1 MGCLISLFFNLDKK
15 NDKHKYKYVKNYYN
29 DDTDSDGD
37 NLSYKYI
44 SLNYINKK
52 NPIVVSIDG
61 NIGSGKSTIV
71 KYLKSNFKEYI
82 KKESGSDFNICIL
95 EEPVN
100 IWNKI
105 VDKKDGK
112 NIIEKYYEDQEK
124 YSFAFQMMAYISRLS
139 QIKEAI
145 DKNCYDI
152 IITERSILTDK
163 HIFAK
168 MLYDD
173 NKINDIE
180 YSIYL
185 KWFDEFNN
193 AIDSI
198 KIVYIKTSPEVS
210 YKRVIKRQRIGE
222 NISLDYLKKCHDYHE
237 DILKENYNIILI
249 NGNIEADPKIT
260 IDDLYY
266 NMVMNKIYKFIFSDF
281 TFS

>member
-1 MGCLISLFFNLDKK
+1 MSILSNLINLDKK
-15 NDKHKYKYVKNYYN
+15 NDKYEYVKNHYN
-29 DDTDSDGD
+29 HDIDSDD
-37 NLSYKYI
+37 LLYKYTN
-44 SLNYINKK
+44 LNYIKK
-52 NPIVVSIDG
+52 KSPIIVSIDG

-71 KYLKSNFKEYI
+71 KYLKSNLKEYI
-82 KKESGSDFNICIL
+82 KKESGSEFNICIL

-100 IWNKI
+100 IWNEI

-152 IITERSILTDK
+152 IITERSIFTDK
-163 HIFAK
+163 YIFAK

-185 KWFDEFNN
+185 KWFDEFNHV
-193 AIDSI
+193 IDNI
-198 KIVYIKTSPEVS
+198 KIIYIKTSPEVS
-210 YKRVIKRQRIGE
+210 CKRVLKRQRLGE

-249 NGNIEADPKIT
+249 NGNIEADPKIS
-260 IDDLYY
+260 IDHIYY

-281 TFS
+281 TF

>member
-1 MGCLISLFFNLDKK
+1 MSILSNLINLDKK
-15 NDKHKYKYVKNYYN
+15 NDKYEYVKNHYN
-29 DDTDSDGD
+29 HDIDSDD
-37 NLSYKYI
+37 LLYKYTN
-44 SLNYINKK
+44 LNYIKK
-52 NPIVVSIDG
+52 KSPIIVSIDG

-71 KYLKSNFKEYI
+71 KYLKSNLKEYI
-82 KKESGSDFNICIL
+82 KKESGSEFNICIL

-100 IWNKI
+100 IWNEI

-139 QIKEAI
+139 QIKKAI
-145 DKNCYDI
+145 DENCYDI

-185 KWFDEFNN
+185 KWFDEFNHV
-193 AIDSI
+193 IDNI

-210 YKRVIKRQRIGE
+210 CKRVLKRQRLGE

-249 NGNIEADPKIT
+249 NGNIEADPKIS
-260 IDDLYY
+260 IDHIYY

-281 TFS
+281 TF

>member
-1 MGCLISLFFNLDKK
+1 MSILSNLINLDKK
-15 NDKHKYKYVKNYYN
+15 NDKYEYVKNHYN
-29 DDTDSDGD
+29 HDIDSDD
-37 NLSYKYI
+37 LLYKYTN
-44 SLNYINKK
+44 LNYIKK
-52 NPIVVSIDG
+52 KSPIIVSIDG

-71 KYLKSNFKEYI
+71 KYLKSNLKEYI
-82 KKESGSDFNICIL
+82 KKESGSEFNICIL

-100 IWNKI
+100 IWNEI

-139 QIKEAI
+139 QIKKAI
-145 DKNCYDI
+145 DENCYDI

-185 KWFDEFNN
+185 KWFDEFNHV
-193 AIDSI
+193 IDNI
-198 KIVYIKTSPEVS
+198 KIIYIKTSPEVS
-210 YKRVIKRQRIGE
+210 CKRVLKRQRLGE

-249 NGNIEADPKIT
+249 NGNIEADPKIS
-260 IDDLYY
+260 IDHIYY

-281 TFS
+281 TF